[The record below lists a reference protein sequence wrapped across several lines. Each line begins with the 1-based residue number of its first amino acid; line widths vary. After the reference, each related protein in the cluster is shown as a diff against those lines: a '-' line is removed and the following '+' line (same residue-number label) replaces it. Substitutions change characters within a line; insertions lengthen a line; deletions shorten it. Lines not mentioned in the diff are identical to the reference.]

1 MRIKY
6 LTAAFVGLAVAG
18 LGLATAAQQ
27 KPAAT
32 AKTATTSA
40 VVVYKSPT

>member
-6 LTAAFVGLAVAG
+6 LTAAVAGLAVVG
-18 LGLATAAQQ
+18 ISLAAAAQ

-40 VVVYKSPT
+40 VVVYKTPT